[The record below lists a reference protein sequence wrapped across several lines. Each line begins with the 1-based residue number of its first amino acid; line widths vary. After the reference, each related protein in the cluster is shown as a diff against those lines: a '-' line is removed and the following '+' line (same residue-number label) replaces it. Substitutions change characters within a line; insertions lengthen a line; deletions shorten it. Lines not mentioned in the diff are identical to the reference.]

1 MNERLRKRI
10 VFGALILAVIWGIY
24 NFLPKDKQSQND
36 VIANVVAPPT
46 IPVASQMPPVEK
58 SIDIAEM
65 KNKSW
70 GNDPFRAIYKRNAGR
85 EIVEKPRWRLS
96 GIVYN
101 SFKPLAIIN
110 GKSVAVGDKLGNASI
125 LEIKK
130 ESVVMEQSGT
140 RVTLKVSKS

>member
-1 MNERLRKRI
+1 MNEQLRKKI
-10 VFGALILAVIWGIY
+10 VYGVLVLAIIWGIY
-24 NFLPKDKQSQND
+24 NFLPKDKENQNG
-36 VIANVVAPPT
+36 IISPVVAPAVM
-46 IPVASQMPPVEK
+46 PVASQMPPVEK
-58 SIDIAEM
+58 AIDVAEM
-65 KNKSW
+65 KNKNW
-70 GNDPFRAIYKRNAGR
+70 GDDPFRSMEKKTGTHDT
-85 EIVEKPRWRLS
+85 VGKPRWRLS

-125 LEIKK
+125 VEIKK